1 MEHERDGFL
10 QAAAVL
16 PPELRQRALALG
28 PKERERV
35 EELRLRVG
43 RPLTAVLPEGECAL
57 GGGAVCPQDLQRLL
71 ELASRASVHAVLPQ
85 LREGFVTVTGGH
97 RVGLCGTAAV
107 EDGRILTLRSLSSA
121 CVRVA
126 RQFPG
131 IARPVAGALLEEGR
145 LQSTLILAPPGAGKT
160 SLLRDLIRTISEG
173 DGVPPLR
180 VGVADQRGELG
191 AAFQGV
197 PQLELGRRTD
207 LLDGC
212 PKAQGLMMLLRSMNP
227 QVLAVDE
234 VTAPEDVRALTD
246 AGGCG
251 AVLLASVHGAGRE
264 DLRRR
269 ALYRELT
276 ETGLFRRLVTIQG
289 TGAGRRYAVE
299 VLE

>member
-1 MEHERDGFL
+1 MEHERDAFL
-10 QAAAVL
+10 QAASVL
-16 PPELRQRALALG
+16 PPELRLRALALS
-28 PKERERV
+28 PEERGRT
-35 EELRLRVG
+35 EELRLRTG
-43 RPLTAVLPEGECAL
+43 WPMTAVLPEGERSL
-57 GGGAVCPQDLQRLL
+57 GGPAVSPQDLQRLL
-71 ELASRASVHAVLPQ
+71 ELASRASVHAVLSQ
-85 LREGFVTVTGGH
+85 LREGFVTVAGGH

-107 EDGRILTLRSLSSA
+107 EDGRVLTLRSLSSA
-121 CVRVA
+121 CVRIA

-131 IARPVAGALLEEGR
+131 VSRKIAGALLEEGR

-160 SLLRDLIRTISEG
+160 SLLRDLIRTVSEG

-212 PKAQGLMMLLRSMNP
+212 PKAQGLMMLLRAMNP

-234 VTAPEDVRALTD
+234 VTAPEDVRALAD

-251 AVLLASVHGAGRE
+251 AALLASLHGSGRE
-264 DLRRR
+264 DLGRR
-269 ALYRELT
+269 ALYRDLM
-276 ETGLFRRLVTIQG
+276 ETGLFRRLVTIRREG
-289 TGAGRRYAVE
+289 PVRRYHVE

>member
-43 RPLTAVLPEGECAL
+43 RPLTAVLPEGERAL

-173 DGVPPLR
+173 DGVPPCGWGWR
-180 VGVADQRGELG
+180 TSGESWG
-191 AAFQGV
+191 
-197 PQLELGRRTD
+197 PPSR
-207 LLDGC
+207 GC
-212 PKAQGLMMLLRSMNP
+212 PSWSWGGAP
-227 QVLAVDE
+227 TCW
-234 VTAPEDVRALTD
+234 TAAP
-246 AGGCG
+246 
-251 AVLLASVHGAGRE
+251 
-264 DLRRR
+264 RRR
-269 ALYRELT
+269 
-276 ETGLFRRLVTIQG
+276 G
-289 TGAGRRYAVE
+289 
-299 VLE
+299 